1 MNNNEQVFDSELQ
14 AQTQPQPES
23 QPLAA
28 QQAPAPQPIQ
38 PPVPIPEYHDN
49 SKRLSTINIV
59 IIVFLS
65 LLSITFVGLFIWAF
79 VNYNDVK
86 SDVDAQINYAVNE
99 AVSNREDELEKEFAE
114 REKEPYKTFSGPV
127 DYGELSFKYPKTWSV
142 YINYDYTKGGDYEA
156 YLNPSEVNKV
166 AKDTVNALRVS
177 ILNKSYDDVIADYE
191 KKANSNNSNL
201 KSQSITVNKTIAT
214 EYSGTIPNTSLSGY
228 IVIFKIRDKAVI
240 LQTDAELFKADFDK
254 ILTTV
259 TFNS

>member
-14 AQTQPQPES
+14 TQS
-23 QPLAA
+23 QPVL
-28 QQAPAPQPIQ
+28 QQPAIEQPAAPQPIQ
-38 PPVPIPEYHDN
+38 PPVLPPEYRN
-49 SKRLSTINIV
+49 NNKRFSAVSTIIIV
-59 IIVFLS
+59 IIS
-65 LLSITFVGLFIWAF
+65 LIATAFMGLFIWAF

-99 AVSNREDELEKEFAE
+99 AVSSREDELEKEFAE

-214 EYSGTIPNTSLSGY
+214 EYVGTIPNTSLNGY

-240 LQTDAELFKADFDK
+240 LQTDAEVFKADFDK
-254 ILTTV
+254 ILSTV